1 MNLIFRPFLHRFVIV
16 LFHDILIYCGTF
28 EDHLRHLDMTFQ
40 VLLDNQFV
48 LKMSKCFFAKTLV
61 ECLRHLVSG
70 RGVEPMADKVA
81 AIVNWPQPQSTRV
94 VHSFLGLAS
103 FYRRYIKGYAMIV
116 DPLV

>member
-48 LKMSKCFFAKTLV
+48 LKMSKYFFTQTQV
-61 ECLRHLVSG
+61 EYLGHLVS
-70 RGVEPMADKVA
+70 RRRVEPMADKVA
-81 AIVNWPQPQSTRV
+81 AIVNWPQPLSTKV
-94 VHSFLGLAS
+94 VRSFLGLVG
-103 FYRRYIKGYAMIV
+103 FYR
-116 DPLV
+116 